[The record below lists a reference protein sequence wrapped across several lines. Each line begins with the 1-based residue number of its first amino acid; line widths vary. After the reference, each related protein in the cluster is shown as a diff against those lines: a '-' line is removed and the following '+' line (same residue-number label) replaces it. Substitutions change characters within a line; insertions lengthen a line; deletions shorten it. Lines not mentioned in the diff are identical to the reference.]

1 MPAPSPA
8 PSHRCGNGDRSKH
21 GLPLSSHPKCSRSS
35 HRRLMQRWRALLQ
48 DVASYLAVRCL
59 ELLARA
65 VPLAAVLPAGRACG
79 WLVAR
84 AGGWR
89 TGVVRSNVRS
99 LCSSGEEAAALG
111 RRSLL
116 HLGQAILLTLQP
128 PSRDE
133 TLRRALRCDPQCG
146 AALAELVED
155 ARAGG
160 VVVCS
165 AHIGVWELL
174 PRLLAAQLPQC
185 AERLAARRSGDA
197 ISERDARSRAL
208 PADGQDGAGEAEA
221 TVASDEGQGGGGGAE
236 DRLTR
241 RLVGAYADALTRAV
255 RAAPAQYFWWHRRWR
270 GEDEEHGAGV

>member
-8 PSHRCGNGDRSKH
+8 PSHRCGNGDRSK
-21 GLPLSSHPKCSRSS
+21 
-35 HRRLMQRWRALLQ
+35 RRTRWRALLQ

-155 ARAGG
+155 
-160 VVVCS
+160 
-165 AHIGVWELL
+165 
-174 PRLLAAQLPQC
+174 PR
-185 AERLAARRSGDA
+185 S
-197 ISERDARSRAL
+197 
-208 PADGQDGAGEAEA
+208 
-221 TVASDEGQGGGGGAE
+221 
-236 DRLTR
+236 
-241 RLVGAYADALTRAV
+241 
-255 RAAPAQYFWWHRRWR
+255 
-270 GEDEEHGAGV
+270 